1 MRCTGK
7 DDMAVTIYHNPRCSK
22 SRQALQLLRDRGI
35 EPEIV
40 DYLKTP
46 PSADEIDAVLS
57 KLGLEPR
64 TVMRGKEA
72 AYREAG
78 MADESLSRRAL
89 IDLMAAHP
97 IVIERPIVVSGARA
111 APARLSR
118 HGHGLRGA
126 LRPTGQ
132 ERRAARCGASGK
144 RCDAHC
150 RPESAALRVASRRP
164 PAASRASTVVPATLF
179 GPLLADRT
187 PGRDAGRDRGEKSG
201 LCRPPENVLS
211 IL

>member
-1 MRCTGK
+1 
-7 DDMAVTIYHNPRCSK
+7 MAVTIYHNPRCSK

-40 DYLKTP
+40 EYLKTP
-46 PSADEIDAVLS
+46 PSTDEIDAVLS

-64 TVMRGKEA
+64 AAMRGKEA

-89 IDLMAAHP
+89 IDLMAANP

>member
-1 MRCTGK
+1 
-7 DDMAVTIYHNPRCSK
+7 MAVTIYHNPRCSK

-57 KLGLEPR
+57 KLGLKPR
-64 TVMRGKEA
+64 AAMRAKEA

-89 IDLMAAHP
+89 IDLMAANP

-144 RCDAHC
+144 RLDAPY
-150 RPESAALRVASRRP
+150 RPDSAALRVAPRRP

>member
-1 MRCTGK
+1 
-7 DDMAVTIYHNPRCSK
+7 MAVTIYHNPRCSK

-46 PSADEIDAVLS
+46 PSTDEIDAVLS
-57 KLGLEPR
+57 KLGLKPR
-64 TVMRGKEA
+64 AAMRAKEV

-89 IDLMAAHP
+89 IDLMAANP

-179 GPLLADRT
+179 GPLLAGRT